1 MSTPETA
8 EFPASHRD
16 LLDSPLTAVFV
27 TIGAD
32 GRPQATAVW
41 YLPDGPTVKVSM
53 ISTRRKLVNLRRN
66 PVATLFL
73 VDPANSGRTLEI
85 RADVD
90 LVPDPDKTVL
100 HRITDRYNVDFARFS
115 ALDAERTTA
124 VLHPRR
130 VVVLG

>member
-1 MSTPETA
+1 
-8 EFPASHRD
+8 
-16 LLDSPLTAVFV
+16 
-27 TIGAD
+27 
-32 GRPQATAVW
+32 
-41 YLPDGPTVKVSM
+41 M
-53 ISTRRKLVNLRRN
+53 ISNRRKLVNLRHT

-73 VDPANSGRTLEI
+73 IDPANPGRTLEI
-85 RADVD
+85 RADVE

-100 HRITDRYNVDFARFS
+100 ARITDRYNVDFARFS